1 MISKLPKD
9 KIESGKLRAI
19 GLIGTG
25 GQANVYR
32 GFYVNNEVAIKKFKT
47 KDELDEQKLA
57 ALLRLKRHKNII
69 ALYGLAHNTQFE
81 SFCHGPALIME
92 LARCSLYSG

>member
-1 MISKLPKD
+1 MVFKLSKD
-9 KIESGKLRAI
+9 KIDSGKLRAI

-32 GFYVNNEVAIKKFKT
+32 GFYANNEVAIKKFKT
-47 KDELDEQKLA
+47 KDDVDEQKLDA
-57 ALLRLKRHKNII
+57 VLRLKRHKNII
-69 ALYGLAHNTQFE
+69 ALYGLAHNTTFE